1 MLRTFCV
8 LSTLGSTVS
17 KAEGKLLL
25 YLALSNTEVISKANS
40 RMGTVLAPVLLGEHS
55 SSYRRS
61 KRSIVGLLIV
71 SGDSSWWEANRLVIG
86 AIAENFPS

>member
-25 YLALSNTEVISKANS
+25 YLALNNTEVISKANS

-61 KRSIVGLLIV
+61 KRSIVSLLIV
-71 SGDSSWWEANRLVIG
+71 SGDLSWWEANRLVIG